1 MKKVNHWL
9 TWFFFRKE
17 FNIFVPMIHTLC
29 TQRCWKSLLGLLF
42 LLLSLSGFAIEL
54 QDQHHHYSYSFQ
66 DTDEVEE
73 ESSEEDKSVWNL
85 DILNDAIEL
94 PYSSIARFLQT
105 FGLHQTSYAQQG
117 PISGRLRCILFHQL
131 KYDSC
136 S

>member
-1 MKKVNHWL
+1 
-9 TWFFFRKE
+9 
-17 FNIFVPMIHTLC
+17 MIHTLC

-54 QDQHHHYSYSFQ
+54 QDQHHHYTYSFQ

-94 PYSSIARFLQT
+94 PYPSFARFLQT
-105 FGLHQTSYAQQG
+105 FGQHQTSYAQQG

>member
-17 FNIFVPMIHTLC
+17 LNIFVAMIHTLC

-94 PYSSIARFLQT
+94 PYSSIARFLET